1 MSVFNA
7 LNRNDH
13 GIDHSVKAM
22 NENIKNLIEE
32 TVKTSLV
39 EHSSSFIDIK
49 MNDETVIS
57 IPVEFC
63 EKFAELVV
71 KECLDIIDDERHNT
85 DVLLSYPRENSGVF
99 NAIQNIK
106 DHFGVE

>member
-1 MSVFNA
+1 
-7 LNRNDH
+7 
-13 GIDHSVKAM
+13 M

-39 EHSSSFIDIK
+39 EHSSSFINIK
-49 MNDETVIS
+49 MNDETMVS

-71 KECLDIIDDERHNT
+71 KECIKVIDPT
-85 DVLLSYPRENSGVF
+85 DDLCSIAEEVHRYQCVNM
-99 NAIQNIK
+99 IK
-106 DHFGVE
+106 EHFGEK